1 MEKKVKT
8 QILKEMKQFKHSI
21 AKYVANDM
29 EPTPKPSTIGLLVL
43 VNDNFPDEIEQHIS
57 DVCNFAL
64 YIFHLKKN
72 EYTVQLILNK
82 KITLF

>member
-8 QILKEMKQFKHSI
+8 QISKEMKQFKYSI

-29 EPTPKPSTIGLLVL
+29 EPTPKPSTVGLLAL

-57 DVCNFAL
+57 DVCTFAF
-64 YIFHLKKN
+64 YIFSFEKK
-72 EYTVQLILNK
+72 K
-82 KITLF
+82 